1 MLEDGK
7 KSLIVSKLYSYSID
21 IYVIDFFLE
30 LQKSNKKL
38 LLEYTKIYDMSYIL
52 YSDKTFLIENK
63 ANSQVHFICY

>member
-7 KSLIVSKLYSYSID
+7 KSFIVSKLYSYSID

-63 ANSQVHFICY
+63 ANSQVHFIYY